1 MPAACVSWVCSNRS
15 LTVRCSPINSESE
28 AIRPPIHPH
37 LIYDAAAAARILC
50 SMRIRR
56 SRIQNG
62 VGRGEGRHIKLRR
75 RRHALPDRRGEWLT
89 KRYLSIVS
97 SLRCMAAFDVTF

>member
-15 LTVRCSPINSESE
+15 LTVRSPINSESE

-37 LIYDAAAAARILC
+37 LIYDADAAAARTLC

-62 VGRGEGRHIKLRR
+62 GGRGEGDATLNCV
-75 RRHALPDRRGEWLT
+75 AAM
-89 KRYLSIVS
+89 LSPTDEAS
-97 SLRCMAAFDVTF
+97 G

>member
-1 MPAACVSWVCSNRS
+1 MLAACINRS

-37 LIYDAAAAARILC
+37 LIYDAAAARILC

-62 VGRGEGRHIKLRR
+62 GGRGEGRNIKLRR
-75 RRHALPDRRGEWLT
+75 RYALLQATDEASG
-89 KRYLSIVS
+89 
-97 SLRCMAAFDVTF
+97 